1 MVVFSDEPDKYS
13 GPGVLKTLEEELML
27 TMEFNNRILA
37 MDEEIQVGWT
47 LIKEL
52 SDLGW
57 LPGESA
63 ICEKVCRDSGGGAAL
78 KEHLHHVRTSK

>member
-47 LIKEL
+47 LMRVL
-52 SDLGW
+52 SDLG
-57 LPGESA
+57 
-63 ICEKVCRDSGGGAAL
+63 
-78 KEHLHHVRTSK
+78 